1 MAKRK
6 AVKKRSTRITK
17 KVPTTVP
24 KTVSNPKKTTKGLS
38 HWHAVPLKG
47 SFMATAMLGFLIS
60 AFWVYPQSF
69 NYGITFMIIFTLMFI
84 ASFVSLTKAPVLRR
98 EY

>member
-6 AVKKRSTRITK
+6 AIKKKS
-17 KVPTTVP
+17 TTVH
-24 KTVSNPKKTTKGLS
+24 KSKKTKGLS

-60 AFWVYPQSF
+60 AYWVYPQSI
-69 NYGITFMIIFTLMFI
+69 NYGLTFMIIFVLMFI
-84 ASFVSLTKAPVLRR
+84 ASFISLTKAPVLRR

>member
-6 AVKKRSTRITK
+6 AVKKKSAKVTK
-17 KVPTTVP
+17 RVPTTVP
-24 KTVSNPKKTTKGLS
+24 KTISNSNKTKGLS

-69 NYGITFMIIFTLMFI
+69 NYGITFMIIFILMFI

>member
-6 AVKKRSTRITK
+6 SIKKKSSIVKRSTAT
-17 KVPTTVP
+17 P
-24 KTVSNPKKTTKGLS
+24 KNIPKSKEKTKGLA

-60 AFWVYPQSF
+60 AYWVYPQSL
-69 NYGITFMIIFTLMFI
+69 NYGISFMIVFVLMFI
-84 ASFVSLTKAPVLRR
+84 ASFISLTKAPVLMR